1 MYSHGEGIK
10 MKKFELFRTDELRFI
25 ASLIAGR
32 EMANPEAASDIE
44 RELYTSIIF
53 ELRDRR
59 VKEEKGQTR
68 LI

>member
-1 MYSHGEGIK
+1 MST
-10 MKKFELFRTDELRFI
+10 KFEKFKTDELRFI

-32 EMANPEAASDIE
+32 ELANPDAATDIE
-44 RELYTSIIF
+44 RDLYSQIIF

-59 VKEEKGQTR
+59 VKDDRAQRR